1 MNLNE
6 TGVHIKNDH
15 DALLSSKR
23 EQSIPTLQGGSCAA
37 LMIYG
42 S

>member
-23 EQSIPTLQGGSCAA
+23 EQSIPTLHGVVV
-37 LMIYG
+37 LH
-42 S
+42 